1 MIKKFI
7 LNNYL
12 FMFIL
17 YYCALF
23 MEATSLEVDYPYI
36 EVIAKYVRYVAYLLF
51 FVRII
56 FLLPEYKKD
65 ILSDKWKSKAFIIK
79 CIYVLIEIMFISIL
93 INFFTTKNKR
103 IIFLILVLL
112 ASYKTDYNKIIKT
125 TMKLQI
131 ILTSILVLLSI
142 LGITQNFI
150 VPRKDKGLLRYS
162 LGFVYTTNLAQMIVF
177 SSILYLYT
185 EKLNVKIKDLFVIQ
199 TLNVFTYFITNSRT
213 EFIML
218 EVILL
223 ITFIWKLLAKVKKG
237 SIIEKTKKI
246 YSSIFSHTFFIYP
259 FISLIIVMCYPLGG
273 IWNKFNVILS
283 NRLQQTYDNIIIYGI
298 KPFGEK
304 INFLGLGLKDKIQ
317 YGNYKSNFVDNEYI
331 KMMFTEGWIFAI
343 CFIAILSLLLI
354 MLYKTKKYKEV
365 MLCSIYLMFSLIN
378 PRIVN
383 ILYCPIL
390 FMIIPTV
397 LKFKSVEKN
406 KLRKVCSN
414 GKEISN

>member
-1 MIKKFI
+1 
-7 LNNYL
+7 
-12 FMFIL
+12 
-17 YYCALF
+17 
-23 MEATSLEVDYPYI
+23 
-36 EVIAKYVRYVAYLLF
+36 
-51 FVRII
+51 
-56 FLLPEYKKD
+56 
-65 ILSDKWKSKAFIIK
+65 
-79 CIYVLIEIMFISIL
+79 
-93 INFFTTKNKR
+93 
-103 IIFLILVLL
+103 
-112 ASYKTDYNKIIKT
+112 
-125 TMKLQI
+125 
-131 ILTSILVLLSI
+131 
-142 LGITQNFI
+142 
-150 VPRKDKGLLRYS
+150 
-162 LGFVYTTNLAQMIVF
+162 
-177 SSILYLYT
+177 
-185 EKLNVKIKDLFVIQ
+185 
-199 TLNVFTYFITNSRT
+199 
-213 EFIML
+213 
-218 EVILL
+218 
-223 ITFIWKLLAKVKKG
+223 
-237 SIIEKTKKI
+237 
-246 YSSIFSHTFFIYP
+246 
-259 FISLIIVMCYPLGG
+259 MCYPLGG

-397 LKFKSVEKN
+397 LEFKSVEKN

-414 GKEISN
+414 DKEISN

>member
-36 EVIAKYVRYVAYLLF
+36 EIIAKYVRYVAYLLF
-51 FVRII
+51 FLRII
-56 FLLPEYKKD
+56 FLLPEYKKN

-79 CIYVLIEIMFISIL
+79 CIYVLIAIMFISIL

-142 LGITQNFI
+142 LGVTQNFI

-397 LKFKSVEKN
+397 LEFKSVEKN